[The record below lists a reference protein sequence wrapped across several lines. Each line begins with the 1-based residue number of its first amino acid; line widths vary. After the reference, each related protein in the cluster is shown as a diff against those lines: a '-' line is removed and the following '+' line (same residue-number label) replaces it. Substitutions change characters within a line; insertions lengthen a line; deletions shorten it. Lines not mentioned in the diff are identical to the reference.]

1 MRVLTQPVFHL
12 SEISESAKENARN
25 WYRQSAFD
33 NDWFDAVYEDAA
45 NIADI
50 IGIDIRNRK
59 VSFGN
64 GTTRYDGINIGFS
77 GFWSQG
83 DGAHFEGQ
91 YSYAK
96 GASKEIREY
105 APQDEELHRIADEFQ
120 AVQRK
125 SFYGITAKVK
135 HRGHYQ
141 HENCTDIDVEMTE
154 DRHGN
159 YRYASSETERQI
171 KEILRSF
178 MRWIY
183 RSLEKDYDYHSS
195 DEFVDENIAANGY
208 EFTSDGERVIQIH

>member
-59 VSFGN
+59 VSLGN

-105 APQDEELHRIADEFQ
+105 APKDEELHRYRCRNDRRPSWKLSLRKLRNRTSN
-120 AVQRK
+120 QRNTSQLHALDL
-125 SFYGITAKVK
+125 SFP
-135 HRGHYQ
+135 
-141 HENCTDIDVEMTE
+141 
-154 DRHGN
+154 
-159 YRYASSETERQI
+159 
-171 KEILRSF
+171 
-178 MRWIY
+178 
-183 RSLEKDYDYHSS
+183 
-195 DEFVDENIAANGY
+195 
-208 EFTSDGERVIQIH
+208 